1 MPSGDATAMDGE
13 FLGIRCR
20 LIELA
25 AALDRLD
32 RAGASDSSD
41 VRRSQIR
48 RALEI
53 LSSHTPEHAE
63 QVQLVFSLPYQGG

>member
-48 RALEI
+48 RALETLASNASDRTERI
-53 LSSHTPEHAE
+53 
-63 QVQLVFSLPYQGG
+63 QGIFSLP